1 MKSSRIKEFENMSVE
16 DLQKEVKELK
26 KELFKLRFQQA
37 LNGLDNPKKIT
48 EIKKNIARVNT
59 VITKKSNI

>member
-16 DLQKEVKELK
+16 DLRKELKELK
-26 KELFKLRFQQA
+26 KELFKMRFQQA

-48 EIKKNIARVNT
+48 ELKKNIARINT
-59 VITKKSNI
+59 VITKKSNN